1 MRNFSFK
8 ISLFDI
14 VGQHKQIATN
24 VYFDKWIK
32 PIPKIYMSS
41 YPQEG
46 EKKVP
51 VGNGLISTN

>member
-1 MRNFSFK
+1 MIPKMRNLSLK

-14 VGQHKQIATN
+14 EGQHNKIATF

-32 PIPKIYMSS
+32 PIPKIYMPT

-46 EKKVP
+46 EKRMP
-51 VGNGLISTN
+51 VGNGL

>member
-1 MRNFSFK
+1 MVPKMRNLSFK

-14 VGQHKQIATN
+14 VGQHKQIATF

-46 EKKVP
+46 D
-51 VGNGLISTN
+51 